1 MSIPK
6 HIIATLLVA
15 ILLTTSLSAKSSKE
29 LTLKEISAMPKS
41 VEKDYYIWR
50 FLMQKSTTAKEARAV
65 ASQIRYANSKL
76 KKAYYKKT
84 HRRLPVRKKRRVL
97 SDKERAILK
106 KKQAIAREIIRS
118 KNPIKAWKRLTPTM
132 QIFVFNNV
140 GRSSRR
146 ELDHTP
152 SKKEWIRLTKEW
164 AINSMVRKIQKE
176 RLPHFSKALLMLPA
190 KNNRY
195 NYTVETNLGLYAIK
209 HGKRGVA
216 AALFNDAV
224 KKARSR
230 EEADRALFWTY
241 LSTKNKK
248 YLSKITRSYEVNIY
262 TLAAREILKLRY
274 PRIIVPKLPKAKIN
288 QKLIKDPIEWAK
300 IRRRIR
306 REKDLKRYALKFA
319 TAQTVGIYSYI
330 LAKASRDKKQFFPM
344 PYRDIVSKFP
354 KKRQAII
361 YAIARQE
368 SQFIPS
374 AVSSSFA
381 LGMMQLMP
389 FLIEHISKQ
398 KGEKIDYDD
407 IFEPKKAIEYAN
419 YHLNYLY
426 KWLHHPLFV
435 AYAYNAG
442 IGYTKR
448 MLKRGKLFTKKDD
461 FEPWLSL
468 EMVDKAQARE
478 YGKKVLTN
486 YVIYMNLLGK
496 ADTILHELSYL
507 HHKKKTDR
515 FRRR

>member
-6 HIIATLLVA
+6 YIIAALLVA

-50 FLMQKSTTAKEARAV
+50 FLMQKGTTAKEARAV

-76 KKAYYKKT
+76 KKAYYRKT
-84 HRRLPVRKKRRVL
+84 HKRLIIKRKRRVL
-97 SDKERAILK
+97 SNKERAILK
-106 KKQAIAREIIRS
+106 KKQAIAREVIRS
-118 KNPIKAWKRLTPTM
+118 KNPIKAWKRLSPTM

-140 GRSSRR
+140 GRSGRR
-146 ELDHTP
+146 KLDHTP

-164 AINSMVRKIQKE
+164 AINAMVKRIQREK
-176 RLPHFSKALLMLPA
+176 LPHLSKALLMLPA

-224 KKARSR
+224 KKARTR
-230 EEADRALFWTY
+230 EEVDRALFWTY
-241 LSTKNKK
+241 LSTKDKR
-248 YLSKITRSYEVNIY
+248 YLSKITRSYEANIY

-288 QKLIKDPIEWAK
+288 PKLIKDPIEWAK
-300 IRRRIR
+300 IRQRIR

-319 TAQTVGIYSYI
+319 NSNTVGIYSYI
-330 LAKASRDKKQFFPM
+330 LTKASRDKKQFFPM

-368 SQFIPS
+368 SKFIPS

-468 EMVDKAQARE
+468 ESVNNSQARE

-496 ADTILHELSYL
+496 GDTILDELSYL
-507 HHKKKTDR
+507 HHKKKTDK
-515 FRRR
+515 FRK